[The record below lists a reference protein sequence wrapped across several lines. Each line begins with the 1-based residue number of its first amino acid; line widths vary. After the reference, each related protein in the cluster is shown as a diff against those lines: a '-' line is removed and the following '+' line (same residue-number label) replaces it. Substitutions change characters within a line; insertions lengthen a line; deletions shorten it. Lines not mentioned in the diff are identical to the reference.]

1 MSLSKRKKLRMK
13 ERAEKKLK
21 REKDVK
27 SEQSTP
33 SRPNFTDEGSSGVG
47 DSFFKTEMESDYS
60 IQE

>member
-21 REKDVK
+21 KEKDVK

-33 SRPNFTDEGSSGVG
+33 SRPNFTDEGSSVLIP
-47 DSFFKTEMESDYS
+47 SQPVFALSP
-60 IQE
+60 